1 MGIFNTALQTLSEVA
16 IQESGVSIPKTT
28 KDNLLEEFM
37 GTLSQFPEL
46 DAEDMVFDVRMVP
59 VRESARLGKYLIE
72 MEDLSRYMITNKIS
86 SIKEAVANILESND
100 LQGQYANT
108 ALVID
113 ESSILNEL
121 DQLGINIPGNYPE
134 PKPGLGKTLFGDQD
148 ALKYIRRLANTK
160 QVIDTLCNTYG
171 LQVVKKNYQQEGFLE
186 DAKLKEDPDDEVL
199 HEKDNKKKKHCN
211 NCNNCDDCDCNDDED
226 DNDEELSETSLSQ
239 YKPALA
245 ANQQKPGSFHFVPP
259 GGANSTNGNTSSTSN
274 IVPNGGTSGVHL
286 NTSSTPTTS
295 SSSSSTPSTPTSS
308 SSVSTTPSST
318 TTSSSSTSSRFS
330 TIPTASSSTSTNNS
344 GSMNNSFS
352 TGSTSS
358 SSNPSQ
364 SSSSSMKESARIQ
377 YIKDVLAGKYDN

>member
-171 LQVVKKNYQQEGFLE
+171 LQVVKKNYKQEGFLE

-211 NCNNCDDCDCNDDED
+211 NCDDCDCNDDDDED

-239 YKPALA
+239 YKAALA
-245 ANQQKPGSFHFVPP
+245 SNQQHPGSFHFVPP

-295 SSSSSTPSTPTSS
+295 SSSSTTSTPTSS
-308 SSVSTTPSST
+308 SSASTTPSST
-318 TTSSSSTSSRFS
+318 TTSNSSTNNNFSTSSV
-330 TIPTASSSTSTNNS
+330 
-344 GSMNNSFS
+344 
-352 TGSTSS
+352 SS

-377 YIKDVLAGKYDN
+377 YIRDVLAGKYDN

>member
-171 LQVVKKNYQQEGFLE
+171 LQVVKKNYKQEGFLE

-211 NCNNCDDCDCNDDED
+211 NCDDCDCNDDDDED
-226 DNDEELSETSLSQ
+226 DNEEELSETSLSQ
-239 YKPALA
+239 YKAALA

-295 SSSSSTPSTPTSS
+295 SSSSSA
-308 SSVSTTPSST
+308 STTPSST
-318 TTSSSSTSSRFS
+318 TTSNS
-330 TIPTASSSTSTNNS
+330 STNN
-344 GSMNNSFS
+344 NFS

-358 SSNPSQ
+358 SSNPSH
-364 SSSSSMKESARIQ
+364 SFSSSMKESARIQ
-377 YIKDVLAGKYDN
+377 YIKDVLAGKYDD

>member
-171 LQVVKKNYQQEGFLE
+171 LQVVKKNYKQEGFLE

-211 NCNNCDDCDCNDDED
+211 NCDDCDCNDDDDED
-226 DNDEELSETSLSQ
+226 DNEELSETSLSQ
-239 YKPALA
+239 YKAALA
-245 ANQQKPGSFHFVPP
+245 SNQQHPGSFHFVPP

-286 NTSSTPTTS
+286 NTSSMPTTS
-295 SSSSSTPSTPTSS
+295 SSSSST
-308 SSVSTTPSST
+308 TPSST
-318 TTSSSSTSSRFS
+318 TTSNSSTNNNFSTSSV
-330 TIPTASSSTSTNNS
+330 
-344 GSMNNSFS
+344 
-352 TGSTSS
+352 SS

-377 YIKDVLAGKYDN
+377 YIRDVLAGKYDN

>member
-16 IQESGVSIPKTT
+16 IQESGISIPKTT

-37 GTLSQFPEL
+37 GTLSLFPEL

-171 LQVVKKNYQQEGFLE
+171 LQVVKKNYKQEGFLE

-199 HEKDNKKKKHCN
+199 HEKDNKKRKH
-211 NCNNCDDCDCNDDED
+211 CNNCDDCNDDDD
-226 DNDEELSETSLSQ
+226 DNEELSETSLSQ
-239 YKPALA
+239 YKVALA
-245 ANQQKPGSFHFVPP
+245 ANQQHPGSFHFVPP

-286 NTSSTPTTS
+286 NTSSTPSTS

-308 SSVSTTPSST
+308 SSASTTPSST
-318 TTSSSSTSSRFS
+318 TTSSSST
-330 TIPTASSSTSTNNS
+330 NN
-344 GSMNNSFS
+344 NFS

-358 SSNPSQ
+358 SYNPSQ

-377 YIKDVLAGKYDN
+377 YIRDVLAGKYDD

>member
-16 IQESGVSIPKTT
+16 IQESGVTIPKTT
-28 KDNLLEEFM
+28 KDNLVEEFI

-100 LQGQYANT
+100 LKGQYVNT

-121 DQLGINIPGNYPE
+121 EQLGVNVPGKYPE
-134 PKPGLGKTLFGDQD
+134 PTPGLGKTLFGDQD
-148 ALKYIRRLANTK
+148 ALKYIRRLANAK

-186 DAKLKEDPDDEVL
+186 DTQLKENPDDEVL
-199 HEKDNKKKKHCN
+199 HEKDDKKKKHCK
-211 NCNNCDDCDCNDDED
+211 NCDDCDCNDDDDEED
-226 DNDEELSETSLSQ
+226 DNEELSETSLSQ
-239 YKPALA
+239 YKAALA
-245 ANQQKPGSFHFVPP
+245 ANQQHPGTFHFVPP

-295 SSSSSTPSTPTSS
+295 SSFSVPTPTSS
-308 SSVSTTPSST
+308 PSTAN
-318 TTSSSSTSSRFS
+318 SSSSANNNMSSPS
-330 TIPTASSSTSTNNS
+330 SAPSSPT
-344 GSMNNSFS
+344 
-352 TGSTSS
+352 
-358 SSNPSQ
+358 
-364 SSSSSMKESARIQ
+364 SSSMKESARIQ